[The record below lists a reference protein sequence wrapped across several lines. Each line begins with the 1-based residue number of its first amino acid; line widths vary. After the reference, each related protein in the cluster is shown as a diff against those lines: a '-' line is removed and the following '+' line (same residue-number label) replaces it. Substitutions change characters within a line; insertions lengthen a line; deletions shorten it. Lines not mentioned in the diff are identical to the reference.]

1 MRATVTTVGNNRG
14 IDVKALNGFLK
25 QRDMQISNGY
35 GVFKDKAFRIA
46 HMGEVNDEDMTRL
59 FAAMDEYLARA

>member
-1 MRATVTTVGNNRG
+1 MDREFVLMAEEGYRSPTVTTVGNNRN

-46 HMGEVNDEDMTRL
+46 QW
-59 FAAMDEYLARA
+59 ARSTTKT